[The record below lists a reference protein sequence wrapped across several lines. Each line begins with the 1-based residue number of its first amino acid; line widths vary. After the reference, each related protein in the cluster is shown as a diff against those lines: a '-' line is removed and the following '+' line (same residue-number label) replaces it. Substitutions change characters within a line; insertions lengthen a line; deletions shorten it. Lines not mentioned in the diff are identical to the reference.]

1 MRCTIPIQRAALT
14 ALSHPRFAELGDFDM
29 CDFVD
34 DLLADQRRDVKKA
47 SDKVAQLLRVGPGHG
62 TWDWDQKLLS
72 GEQMD

>member
-1 MRCTIPIQRAALT
+1 M
-14 ALSHPRFAELGDFDM
+14 S
-29 CDFVD
+29 DFVD
-34 DLLADQRRDVKKA
+34 DLLAEQRRDVKKA